1 MLWLGRPLTETSWEP
16 ALSLPSKMVE
26 EYESDVKRDLQ
37 EDFSSSGGLTVCT
50 LLSAV
55 QSDDVEPN
63 IKKTRFSVNHNG
75 SGTSG

>member
-1 MLWLGRPLTETSWEP
+1 MFWLGRPLTETSWEP

-26 EYESDVKRDLQ
+26 EYESGVKRDLK
-37 EDFSSSGGLTVCT
+37 EDFSTSGGLTVCT

-63 IKKTRFSVNHNG
+63 VKKTRFSINHNG